1 MALPSYKNPPTVSQ
15 STPQRS
21 GRGYSNSSQSAS
33 GGGCSSSSSSPFY
46 FSGQGHP
53 SFTPIRVG
61 SKAITLI
68 KRPTEKHL
76 NDAKIPKPPKPP
88 DKPLMPYMR
97 YSRKVWDSVK
107 GANPDLKLWEIGKI
121 IGQMWREL
129 SEKEKQEY
137 MDEYE
142 AEKIQYN
149 EAMKAY
155 HNSPGYQAWIAAKG
169 RLKNIAETEDE
180 EREKP
185 RQQNTLPDK
194 SNLNSS
200 KNGYDG
206 IIEKEVAGRGPRRV
220 RQSKSDSPRI
230 SIQPADDEDDFDDGL
245 SVKHIA
251 HARYLRN
258 HRLINEIF
266 SETMVPDVR
275 TVIMSTRMSVL
286 RKQVSSLTNHQLLDV
301 EMVVKTAFVQSSI
314 NLDFVRIN
322 FENNL
327 CESKPQITD
336 EVFANMLAK
345 VKEEL
350 RQRHAQFLQQQQ
362 QAKTA
367 AALHQQLPL
376 SSSPQQPPSTPTPP
390 VASSMSP
397 ATPGSS
403 SAATPGPPDLDM
415 QESEIST
422 KPKDEEKCDTV
433 EKMEIEESKSNV
445 DSTSSDK
452 PEPSEVNKEE
462 EELETPVTPAAPA
475 AVLKTEEPD
484 PLPEPKTPVSTSEST
499 TPPAPSTTTEEPSSA
514 PPETPVNE
522 SDKTE
527 NPSQLPQVTE
537 VCHIEYTLIIF
548 H

>member
-61 SKAITLI
+61 SKAI
-68 KRPTEKHL
+68 

-97 YSRKVWDSVK
+97 YSR
-107 GANPDLKLWEIGKI
+107 
-121 IGQMWREL
+121 
-129 SEKEKQEY
+129 
-137 MDEYE
+137 
-142 AEKIQYN
+142 KIQYN

-286 RKQVSSLTNHQLLDV
+286 RKQVSSLTNHQVD
-301 EMVVKTAFVQSSI
+301 
-314 NLDFVRIN
+314 
-322 FENNL
+322 
-327 CESKPQITD
+327 
-336 EVFANMLAK
+336 
-345 VKEEL
+345 
-350 RQRHAQFLQQQQ
+350 
-362 QAKTA
+362 
-367 AALHQQLPL
+367 L
-376 SSSPQQPPSTPTPP
+376 S
-390 VASSMSP
+390 
-397 ATPGSS
+397 
-403 SAATPGPPDLDM
+403 
-415 QESEIST
+415 
-422 KPKDEEKCDTV
+422 
-433 EKMEIEESKSNV
+433 
-445 DSTSSDK
+445 
-452 PEPSEVNKEE
+452 
-462 EELETPVTPAAPA
+462 
-475 AVLKTEEPD
+475 
-484 PLPEPKTPVSTSEST
+484 
-499 TPPAPSTTTEEPSSA
+499 
-514 PPETPVNE
+514 
-522 SDKTE
+522 
-527 NPSQLPQVTE
+527 
-537 VCHIEYTLIIF
+537 
-548 H
+548 

>member
-61 SKAITLI
+61 SKAI
-68 KRPTEKHL
+68 

-97 YSRKVWDSVK
+97 YSRK
-107 GANPDLKLWEIGKI
+107 
-121 IGQMWREL
+121 
-129 SEKEKQEY
+129 
-137 MDEYE
+137 
-142 AEKIQYN
+142 
-149 EAMKAY
+149 
-155 HNSPGYQAWIAAKG
+155 
-169 RLKNIAETEDE
+169 
-180 EREKP
+180 
-185 RQQNTLPDK
+185 NTLPDK

-286 RKQVSSLTNHQLLDV
+286 RKQVSSLTNHQVD
-301 EMVVKTAFVQSSI
+301 
-314 NLDFVRIN
+314 
-322 FENNL
+322 
-327 CESKPQITD
+327 
-336 EVFANMLAK
+336 
-345 VKEEL
+345 
-350 RQRHAQFLQQQQ
+350 
-362 QAKTA
+362 
-367 AALHQQLPL
+367 L
-376 SSSPQQPPSTPTPP
+376 S
-390 VASSMSP
+390 
-397 ATPGSS
+397 
-403 SAATPGPPDLDM
+403 
-415 QESEIST
+415 
-422 KPKDEEKCDTV
+422 
-433 EKMEIEESKSNV
+433 
-445 DSTSSDK
+445 
-452 PEPSEVNKEE
+452 
-462 EELETPVTPAAPA
+462 
-475 AVLKTEEPD
+475 
-484 PLPEPKTPVSTSEST
+484 
-499 TPPAPSTTTEEPSSA
+499 
-514 PPETPVNE
+514 
-522 SDKTE
+522 
-527 NPSQLPQVTE
+527 
-537 VCHIEYTLIIF
+537 
-548 H
+548 